1 MKERSIKIYIFFTF
15 FMGNAMVYFYVTNM
29 LQRGNSTCGYKKKG
43 RETYQLILLVPYLYM
58 NLCIAKNGTE

>member
-29 LQRGNSTCGYKKKG
+29 LQRGNSTCGYKKKA
-43 RETYQLILLVPYLYM
+43 EKHT
-58 NLCIAKNGTE
+58 NSSC